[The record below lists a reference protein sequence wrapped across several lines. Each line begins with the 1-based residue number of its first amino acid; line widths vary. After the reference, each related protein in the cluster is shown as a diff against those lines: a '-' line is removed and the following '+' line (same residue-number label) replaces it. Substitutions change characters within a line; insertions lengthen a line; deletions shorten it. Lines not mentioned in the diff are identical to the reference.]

1 LKDRLR
7 LLLIRLLVL
16 LLRLFARPAAP
27 APRAILVIKPDHLG
41 DVLLLTP
48 ALAELRQRHPAA
60 RITALVGP
68 WATRLLEGN
77 RDIDAVIT
85 CPFPGFVRGA
95 AAGPLSP
102 YLTLARYALLLR
114 AGRFDTAI
122 IARDDHWWGGLLA
135 LGAGI
140 GRRVGFGHPLL
151 APALTTSL
159 PWDAQSHVT
168 SQALALVDGVP
179 FNAKAQ
185 RAQSPQRFKEG
196 DFNAEAQSGRGA
208 EIQSVLTPDIR
219 QPTSDIPAPDIR
231 HPTSDIPI
239 SGIPTPGHRP
249 PISFFPT
256 AAERNWAAEWAG
268 RHGGGRPLIAI
279 QPGSGGAAKLW
290 PAENW
295 AALAR
300 GLAGRATLV
309 LTGGPADSADVAA
322 VSALL
327 DAPHQTLV
335 GATSLGQLA
344 ALFGRCALVLG
355 VDNGP
360 LHLAV
365 SQAVP
370 TVHLFGPGD
379 HGRFGPWGAPDRHV
393 VVRSGLWCS
402 PCGVLSHCPRQTS
415 PSECMTT
422 ITVAQV
428 LQVARG
434 LLATA

>member
-1 LKDRLR
+1 
-7 LLLIRLLVL
+7 
-16 LLRLFARPAAP
+16 
-27 APRAILVIKPDHLG
+27 G

-48 ALAELRQRHPAA
+48 ALGALRERYPAA
-60 RITALVGP
+60 RITAMVGP

-77 RDIDAVIT
+77 GDVDAVIS

-102 YLTLARYALLLR
+102 YLTLARFAALLR

-122 IARDDHWWGGLLA
+122 VARDDHWWGGLLA

-140 GRRVGFGHPLL
+140 GRRIGFHHPLL
-151 APALTTSL
+151 APSLTTAL
-159 PWDAQSHVT
+159 PWDAKDHVT
-168 SQALALVDGVP
+168 AQALALVEGLP
-179 FNAKAQ
+179 FTAKAPGT
-185 RAQSPQRFKEG
+185 QSPQSIKEG
-196 DFNAEAQSGRGA
+196 ALTQRPRKPESQSFDETA
-208 EIQSVLTPDIR
+208 T
-219 QPTSDIPAPDIR
+219 PDIR
-231 HPTSDIPI
+231 HPDS
-239 SGIPTPGHRP
+239 RP
-249 PISFFPT
+249 PVTFRPT
-256 AAERNWAAEWAG
+256 AAERDWAAEWVG
-268 RHGGGRPLIAI
+268 RHAGGRPLIAI

-290 PAENW
+290 PAERW

-300 GLAGRATLV
+300 DLAASGALV

-327 DAPHQTLV
+327 AAPHQTLV

-365 SQAVP
+365 SQSVP

-379 HGRFGPWGAPDRHV
+379 HGRFGPWGDPRRHV

-415 PSECMTT
+415 PSECMAT
-422 ITVAQV
+422 ISVSQV
-428 LQVARG
+428 LRVAG
-434 LLATA
+434 ALLAAQPPSA